1 MKVEQMTYEYSAAK
15 IEKLFNHELEHIDR
29 LYNLIEPDADSVSR
43 TNWIIKMETCVDEFT
58 AAARTVIEIYIELS
72 NGDCEDWRDLHKL
85 VWELREKL
93 DTRVEHLK
101 EIIDRPF

>member
-1 MKVEQMTYEYSAAK
+1 MTYEYSAAK

-29 LYNLIEPDADSVSR
+29 LYNLIEPDADAVSR
-43 TNWIIKMETCVDEFT
+43 TNWFTMMETCVDTFT

-72 NGDCEDWRDLHKL
+72 MGDCEDWRELHKL
-85 VWELREKL
+85 EWELREKL
-93 DTRVEHLK
+93 NITVEHLK